1 MFVADAHCDTLH
13 QLERGRVPRMISKEA
28 LCRGGVGLQVFA
40 LFNGDVPPLPHGIDQ
55 ALHEISL
62 LSTLGVPLW
71 NQSLPEQPPQG
82 PIAVFSIEGAEILE
96 DSLEALTFFRRKGV
110 RMMNLTWNHEN
121 SLAIPALVGH
131 GGLKPFGRTMLDA
144 MGHEGILADVSHLN
158 EDGFWDV
165 VEHSVLP
172 TVASHSCA
180 RALCDHPRNLTDRQI
195 KALIEVD
202 GFMGINFCPE
212 FLAVD
217 GKADLNTIADHIDH
231 VVQLGG
237 IGIVGMGSDF
247 DGIGDTPTGMENASC
262 YPALWEMLTSRG
274 YSQDDIAAIA
284 GKNLYRVLCQGEG
297 AVL

>member
-131 GGLKPFGRTMLDA
+131 GGLKSFGRTMVLHGLD
-144 MGHEGILADVSHLN
+144 
-158 EDGFWDV
+158 
-165 VEHSVLP
+165 
-172 TVASHSCA
+172 
-180 RALCDHPRNLTDRQI
+180 
-195 KALIEVD
+195 VD
-202 GFMGINFCPE
+202 NVP
-212 FLAVD
+212 
-217 GKADLNTIADHIDH
+217 IA
-231 VVQLGG
+231 
-237 IGIVGMGSDF
+237 
-247 DGIGDTPTGMENASC
+247 E
-262 YPALWEMLTSRG
+262 
-274 YSQDDIAAIA
+274 AIA
-284 GKNLYRVLCQGEG
+284 EPRTITKDSQTVRTARELGIIFGDMTPEEMAPKATRAAKAGKTAKNKK
-297 AVL
+297 